1 VDGELGVV
9 VAPGGRL
16 LLVVRFTIAEG
27 RIVSIDA
34 VAEPDDLQRLE
45 VVPLD
50 N

>member
-1 VDGELGVV
+1 MSEQPPAL
-9 VAPGGRL
+9 
-16 LLVVRFTIAEG
+16 
-27 RIVSIDA
+27 VSIDA